1 MGEAKFTPGP
11 WGLDVGF
18 DSSRPGDF
26 DEYWQVH
33 DGQDAIACSSNC
45 YSGNREA
52 NARLIAA
59 APELYEALDGLL
71 KTLSECGVE
80 LDCMS
85 APTTLIKLLNTEKEE
100 AVVNAARAAL
110 AKARGANP
118 TP

>member
-18 DSSRPGDF
+18 DGSRPGDF

-59 APELYEALDGLL
+59 APEIYEALSDLVSSIEC
-71 KTLSECGVE
+71 SERDE
-80 LDCMS
+80 FIIHQE
-85 APTTLIKLLNTEKEE
+85 IK
-100 AVVNAARAAL
+100 VARAAL
-110 AKARGANP
+110 AKARGG
-118 TP
+118 TPAT